1 MASSLKTFIANGIN
15 GLNPSNGWTKGHVVM
30 ENLKWNQ
37 LQGKLYTS
45 PAPSLSLCCVG
56 KDKVNANKQEEQR
69 AKAEEGLEKL
79 HQLITQR
86 GQWKAN
92 CEYNCSSKESIV
104 GGEEGGAE
112 GTADKRWVHESVI
125 KCARAGTTTGSGD
138 ADDNAADT
146 CC

>member
-1 MASSLKTFIANGIN
+1 MDQRSCRYGKSQVKPVARKAIHLSRSL
-15 GLNPSNGWTKGHVVM
+15 P
-30 ENLKWNQ
+30 
-37 LQGKLYTS
+37 
-45 PAPSLSLCCVG
+45 LSAALA

-69 AKAEEGLEKL
+69 AKAEEELEKL

-92 CEYNCSSKESIV
+92 CEYNCSSVESIV
-104 GGEEGGAE
+104 GGEEEEGTE

-125 KCARAGTTTGSGD
+125 KCTRAGTTTGSGD
-138 ADDNAADT
+138 ADDNVADT